1 MKNNYHRSVIL
12 PFDQIEKSKKMI
24 EMAKNLIVYCA
35 VSALRFLVDVAFQ
48 MSNDIVIDNYN
59 HLFILFSRDI

>member
-48 MSNDIVIDNYN
+48 NVKRHCD
-59 HLFILFSRDI
+59 